1 MKSSKEFSS
10 ILTEKGKN
18 IIIPFIDPYR
28 HNSNRFRKLL
38 KFDATHIYLRKGK
51 LLLIGIRYPTLGL
64 YYIDF
69 DSPTSPPH
77 VLNPTELTLYPLAPT
92 SEARAY
98 SAHHMTTKTDLV
110 QHLHQ
115 KTGSTVTST
124 WIKAI
129 EHGYYASWPGITTE
143 LVRKYLPK
151 SIHTAKG
158 HLCQ

>member
-69 DSPTSPPH
+69 DEPTPPLH
-77 VLNPTELTLYPLAPT
+77 LMNPADLTLSPLAPT
-92 SEARAY
+92 SEARSY
-98 SAHHMTTKTDLV
+98 SVHYMTTKTHLV
-110 QHLHQ
+110 QHLH
-115 KTGSTVTST
+115 
-124 WIKAI
+124 
-129 EHGYYASWPGITTE
+129 
-143 LVRKYLPK
+143 
-151 SIHTAKG
+151 
-158 HLCQ
+158 